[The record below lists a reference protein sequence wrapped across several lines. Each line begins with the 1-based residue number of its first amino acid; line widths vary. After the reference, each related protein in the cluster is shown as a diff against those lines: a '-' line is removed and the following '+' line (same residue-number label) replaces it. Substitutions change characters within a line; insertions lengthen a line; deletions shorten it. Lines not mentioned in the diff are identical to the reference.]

1 MASALE
7 MRAKRHDISL
17 KMRELLSSTAPS
29 AQAEWKALDEQ
40 QEGWRVKIEAQERQT
55 GLETELNSVRGVPRP
70 RIGNEEE
77 LSQMATPDLLRRSA
91 PSFKRDFDVYLR
103 TGVQSAEIRALGAA
117 AGADGATL
125 VPAGFEMDLE
135 ATMKYFGGIQNIAR
149 TITTSTGN
157 PLAWPTLSDESNT
170 GEWLAE
176 AAAIGTADPTFGVVN
191 FGANLLSS
199 KLVKVSV
206 QLEQDAAFDI
216 AGLLST
222 AFGER
227 LGRSLDTALWTGDGS
242 TVPVTGLLTALQA
255 ATGRSVLAVGANAN
269 DGVSNS
275 LNSIGTDDFSALID
289 KLDRAYQKPTN
300 KFVFAQST
308 QNALR
313 KLKDK
318 YGRPVWET
326 SLAQGEPDTIF
337 GYGFQIDNALASI
350 GAGNIT
356 AAFGD
361 FSKYVL
367 RRVAG
372 FTLIR
377 LNELYMANLQ
387 RGYIAFMRLDAKL
400 LQAKAF
406 SYLTHPLS

>member
-1 MASALE
+1 MNNLELRQERAAIVREMVSLSASAE
-7 MRAKRHDISL
+7 PADISRWKQL
-17 KMRELLSSTAPS
+17 DST
-29 AQAEWKALDEQ
+29 
-40 QEGWRVKIEAQERQT
+40 QERMRVQIEQVERSA
-55 GLETELNSVRGVPRP
+55 GLDADMQEVRNPGGHRPNLGNELN
-70 RIGNEEE
+70 E
-77 LSQMATPDLLRRSA
+77 ATPDLLRRSA

-103 TGVQSAEIRALGAA
+103 TGVQSAEIRALGAGT
-117 AGADGATL
+117 GADGSSL
-125 VPAGFEMDLE
+125 VPAAFEYELE
-135 ATMKYFGGIQNIAR
+135 TTMKFFGGIQNIAR

-157 PLAWPTLSDESNT
+157 PLAWPTLDDTSNS

-216 AGLLST
+216 GSLLATS
-222 AFGER
+222 FGER
-227 LGRSLDTALWTGDGS
+227 LGRSLDTALWVGDGS
-242 TVPVTGLLTALQA
+242 TIPVVGLLTALQTA
-255 ATGRSVLAVGANAN
+255 GGRSVLATGANTN
-269 DGVSNS
+269 DGVSTD

-313 KLKDK
+313 KLKDR
-318 YGRPVWET
+318 YGRPVWEVN
-326 SLAQGEPDTIF
+326 LAQGEPDTIF
-337 GYGFQIDNALASI
+337 GYGFQIDNAFAAI

-356 AAFGD
+356 VAFGD

-377 LNELYMANLQ
+377 LSELYMANLQ